1 MLAVLASGQ
10 AALLARIRHPGA
22 IRRHDVSHH
31 HSVPQGHF
39 TQNARRATASFAR
52 DNEMSDVIAPH
63 AFLNMA
69 SISQT
74 ILGKIVAAKQE
85 WVAARKESQPLASF
99 QDALT
104 PSDRD
109 FEGDLRKGST
119 CFILEC
125 KKASLQGLDPE

>member
-1 MLAVLASGQ
+1 MSATTTACPRGT
-10 AALLARIRHPGA
+10 HPERPTGNSQL
-22 IRRHDVSHH
+22 RKDS
-31 HSVPQGHF
+31 
-39 TQNARRATASFAR
+39 
-52 DNEMSDVIAPH
+52 EMSDVIAPH

-74 ILGKIVAAKQE
+74 ILGKIVTAKQE

-119 CFILEC
+119 RFILEC
-125 KKASLQGLDPE
+125 KKASPSKG